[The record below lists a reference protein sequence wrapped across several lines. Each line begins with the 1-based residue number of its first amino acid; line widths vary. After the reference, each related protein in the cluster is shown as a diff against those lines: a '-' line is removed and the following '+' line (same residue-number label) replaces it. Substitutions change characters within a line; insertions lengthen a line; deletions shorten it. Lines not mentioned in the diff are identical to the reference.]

1 MSSEKK
7 HGIQIICLLLCLI
20 LTLSL
25 FACGTTE
32 STSKSTTESATESA
46 TSTNESTSDDPSTPA
61 YEYTGSAP
69 ISDETATITILTTN
83 DASKILGFTEM
94 AWWQEV
100 MAKANVD
107 LIMDEIDSSSYADVI
122 RPRLAAAVDLPDIVQ
137 LPGRDDDMSYV
148 RSGIFIELTDYYD
161 EFGYNFNKQFEE
173 HTMLKSSITTPD
185 GKIYYTPYIF
195 TTANNSRCLMI
206 NNDFVKSVGMD
217 ISDIKTI
224 DDYYDY
230 LVAVSQNDTNNND
243 DPNDEVPLFMR
254 AGMIQLWGM
263 YWGLDLVDSG
273 GFQREAN
280 GEVICGYAD
289 ERYREML
296 TFFNRLYDEKLLYSE
311 FATANFDTQN
321 ALFANNQIGSLI
333 HFVSNCTGYSQ
344 RIDPEWDFFT
354 DEPIIQPVVPLT
366 GPYDDQYVY
375 GRDALGTLFGITRFC
390 EDPETVFKFIDYLFS
405 EEVGE
410 LTWYGIEGV
419 DYERVGSEIVFKSA
433 YIDNED
439 NYRSNQGYNFSGLPS
454 YQLGGGYMTTQC
466 DFVRDMS
473 NNVLSQYVMNPTITF
488 SYKLESEN
496 EVIQAYLADIQTYFS
511 ENLLNFI
518 MGTRSLDTWDSYIND
533 LERMNLSEIIAV
545 YQAASDRAIANQ

>member
-1 MSSEKK
+1 MSSENK
-7 HGIQIICLLLCLI
+7 HGIRRICLLLCLI

-25 FACGTTE
+25 FACGTAE
-32 STSKSTTESATESA
+32 STTESTTGST
-46 TSTNESTSDDPSTPA
+46 TSTGGTTSDDPSTPV

-69 ISDETATITILTTN
+69 ISDETVTITILTTN
-83 DASKILGFTEM
+83 DASKILGFSEM
-94 AWWQEV
+94 TWWQEV
-100 MAKANVD
+100 LERANVN
-107 LIMDEIDSSSYADVI
+107 LVMDEIDSSSYADVI

-137 LPGRDDDMSYV
+137 LSGRDDDMSYV
-148 RSGIFIELTDYYD
+148 NSGIFVELTDYYD
-161 EFGYNFNKQFEE
+161 EFGYNLTKQFEE

-185 GKIYYTPYIF
+185 GKIFYIPYIF

-206 NNDFVKSVGMD
+206 NNDFVNSVGME
-217 ISDIKTI
+217 IGQIKTI
-224 DDYYDY
+224 DDYYEY
-230 LVAVSQNDTNNND
+230 LVAVGQNDTNNNS
-243 DPNDEVPLFMR
+243 DPADEVPLFMR
-254 AGMIQLWGM
+254 AGMIQIWGM

-280 GEVICGYAD
+280 GEVICGYSD

-296 TFFNRLYDEKLLYSE
+296 AFFNRLYDENLLYSE

-321 ALFANNQIGSLI
+321 ALFANNQVGSLI
-333 HFVSNCTGYSQ
+333 HFVSNSTGYSQ
-344 RIDPEWDFFT
+344 RINPEWDFFT

-366 GPYDDQYVY
+366 GPYGDQHVY

-419 DYERVGSEIVFKSA
+419 DYERVDGEIALNSI

-439 NYRSNQGYNFSGLPS
+439 NYRSKQGYNFSGLPS
-454 YQLGGGYMTTQC
+454 YQLGGGYMATQC

-511 ENLLNFI
+511 ENLMAFI
-518 MGTRSLDTWDSYIND
+518 MGTRSLDTWDSYISD

-545 YQAASDRAIANQ
+545 YQAASDRAVANQ